1 MTFSQAI
8 LKHSPP
14 ASTAAYITF
23 SFVLLVSQIVG
34 DKQQTSSAILTAC
47 VLSKSILKR
56 AGCANNLFMMIFVGM
71 SEMVI
76 IRENGQQFLRLKPA
90 NSKYEQ
96 LQTEL
101 DISQQCS
108 APLIISRRGP
118 RSCEGVVT
126 QHYITSTM

>member
-1 MTFSQAI
+1 
-8 LKHSPP
+8 
-14 ASTAAYITF
+14 
-23 SFVLLVSQIVG
+23 
-34 DKQQTSSAILTAC
+34 
-47 VLSKSILKR
+47 
-56 AGCANNLFMMIFVGM
+56 MMIFVGM